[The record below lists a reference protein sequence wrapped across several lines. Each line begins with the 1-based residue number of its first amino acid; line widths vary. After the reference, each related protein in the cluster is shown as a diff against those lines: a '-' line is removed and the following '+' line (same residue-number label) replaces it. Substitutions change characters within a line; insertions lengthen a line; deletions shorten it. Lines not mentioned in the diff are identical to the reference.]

1 MSKRE
6 EIRKIVDETAKKMH
20 GYESREAWIED
31 STDMILDMLQSAGYI
46 AEEKQQEPCPVCNG
60 VKAGFE
66 NHTCMTYDSKPTNPT
81 ELDDPVLKCGLPNCR
96 IKYSH
101 RFHRSFGPDSHSWFH
116 ESCGQWHEIGPCK
129 EPTTKET
136 MEADRLSVI
145 EAKLEYLL
153 EYALSRIPSRI
164 ETLEM
169 MAEWKKLK

>member
-46 AEEKQQEPCPVCNG
+46 ADGREFWIIRTKYNGYMELHAESVKCFDPTKEIIHVREVTKQQEP
-60 VKAGFE
+60 E
-66 NHTCMTYDSKPTNPT
+66 N
-81 ELDDPVLKCGLPNCR
+81 PN
-96 IKYSH
+96 
-101 RFHRSFGPDSHSWFH
+101 SWFH
-116 ESCGQWHEIGPCK
+116 ESCGQWHDNGPLTKCK